1 MRKLKIFISSVQ
13 KEFAHERQ
21 NLFEYLNSDPLLGL
35 FFEPFLFENLPAAD
49 QRADAVY
56 IKEVAECDIY
66 LGLFGT
72 SYGFEDAEGVSP
84 TEREFDEA
92 TRLHKT
98 RLIYISGDASQSRHG
113 KMANLIQKAGLDL
126 IRKRFNTGNELNSG
140 VYASLVNYLKEKE
153 IIRTGPFD
161 AASNDLATMAD
172 LDQDKIREFVHIAK
186 ARRGFPLSTETTPE
200 IVLTHLN
207 LLVNNRV
214 SNAALLLF
222 GKQPQRF
229 FITSEVKCAHFHGF
243 DVVKPIP
250 AYQVYKGDVF
260 QLVNQSVDFVL
271 SKIDVSVGT
280 RDEST
285 QVPVDYELPRAA
297 VSEAIVNSIAH
308 RDYTSN
314 GSVQV
319 MLFKDRLEVWNPGQL
334 PFGLTTVKL
343 RQPHNSIPANPL
355 LAEPMYYA
363 GYIERLGTGTGD
375 IIRLCKEKGLRE
387 PEFIQEENF
396 RTIIWRT
403 LKTTGEATGQATGE
417 ATPQATRQA
426 NEAGSGEVGGEP
438 TGEVTGEVER
448 VVLVIVGQ
456 MKRSEIQKKLDLRSD
471 DFFRVNYILPALE
484 SGYIEMTFPESPN
497 HPNQHYRL
505 TEKGIAVKK
514 NLRKSKK
521 KR

>member
-1 MRKLKIFISSVQ
+1 MKKLKVFISSVQ
-13 KEFAHERQ
+13 KEFARERQ
-21 NLFEYLNSDPLLGL
+21 NLLEYLNSDPLLGL

-66 LGLFGT
+66 LGLFGAI
-72 SYGFEDAEGVSP
+72 YGFEDAGGISP

-98 RLIYISGDASQSRHG
+98 RLIYISGDSSHSRHG
-113 KMANLIQKAGLDL
+113 KMENLIQKAGLDL
-126 IRKRFNTGNELNSG
+126 IRKRFNTPNELNSG
-140 VYASLVNYLKEKE
+140 VYASLVSYLKEKE

-161 AASNDLATMAD
+161 AASNDLATMED
-172 LDQDKIREFVHIAK
+172 LDTEKIREFVHIAK
-186 ARRGFPLSTETTPE
+186 TRRGFPLSTETTPE

-207 LLVNNRV
+207 LLVNNHV

-229 FITSEVKCAHFHGF
+229 FIASEVKCAHFHGF

-260 QLVNQSVDFVL
+260 QLVNQAVDFVL

-285 QVPVDYELPRAA
+285 QAPVDYELPRAA
-297 VSEAIVNSIAH
+297 VSEAIVNSVAH
-308 RDYTSN
+308 RDYSSN

-343 RQPHNSIPANPL
+343 RQPHNSVPANPL
-355 LAEPMYYA
+355 LAEPMYFA

-375 IIRLCKEKGLRE
+375 IIRLCQEKGLKE

-403 LKTTGEATGQATGE
+403 LKTTGEATGEVTGGTTPQ
-417 ATPQATRQA
+417 ATPQATLQA
-426 NEAGSGEVGGEP
+426 TLQADEEVAE
-438 TGEVTGEVER
+438 TIKR
-448 VVLVIVGQ
+448 VVLVLEGA
-456 MKRSEIQKKLDLRSD
+456 MKRAEIQELLGLKD
-471 DFFRVNYILPALE
+471 RVNFILNYLDPSLDSAC
-484 SGYIEMTFPESPN
+484 IEMTIPETPT
-497 HPNQHYRL
+497 HQEQRYRL
-505 TEKGIAVKK
+505 TAKGIDLKK

>member
-1 MRKLKIFISSVQ
+1 MKKLKIFISSVQ
-13 KEFAHERQ
+13 KEFSRERQ
-21 NLFEYLNSDPLLGL
+21 NIFEYLNSDPLLGL

-49 QRADAVY
+49 QRSDAVY

-66 LGLFGT
+66 LGLFGA
-72 SYGFEDAEGVSP
+72 SYGFEDAGGISP

-98 RLIYISGDASQSRHG
+98 RLIYISGDSSQSRHG

-126 IRKRFNTGNELNSG
+126 IRKRFNTANELNSG

-161 AASNDLATMAD
+161 ASANDLATMAD

-186 ARRGFPLSTETTPE
+186 ARRGFPLSAETTPE

-260 QLVNQSVDFVL
+260 QLVNQAVDFVM
-271 SKIDVSVGT
+271 SKVDVSVGT
-280 RDEST
+280 REASN
-285 QVPVDYELPRAA
+285 QVPMQYELPQAA
-297 VSEAIVNSIAH
+297 VSEAIVNAVAH
-308 RDYTSN
+308 RDYNNN

-319 MLFKDRLEVWNPGQL
+319 MLFKDRLEICNPGTL
-334 PFGLTTVKL
+334 PLGLSPAKL
-343 RQPHNSIPANPL
+343 RKPHRSIPANPL
-355 LAEPMYYA
+355 LAEPMYLA
-363 GYIERLGTGTGD
+363 GYIERMGTGTGD
-375 IIRLCKEKGLRE
+375 IIRFCNDAGLNE
-387 PEFIQEENF
+387 PEFIQEEDF
-396 RTIIWRT
+396 KTIIWRT
-403 LKTTGEATGQATGE
+403 IKATGQATGQ
-417 ATPQATRQA
+417 ATPQATLQA
-426 NEAGSGEVGGEP
+426 DEAVSGEVGGEP

-484 SGYIEMTFPESPN
+484 SGNIEMTFPDSPN

-505 TEKGIAVKK
+505 TEKGIATKR

>member
-1 MRKLKIFISSVQ
+1 MKKLKVFISSVQ
-13 KEFAHERQ
+13 KEFARERQ

-66 LGLFGT
+66 LGLFGA
-72 SYGFEDAEGVSP
+72 SYGFEDAEGISP

-98 RLIYISGDASQSRHG
+98 RLIYISGDASQSRHD

-126 IRKRFNTGNELNSG
+126 IRKRFNTGNEINSG
-140 VYASLVNYLKEKE
+140 VYASLVSYLKEKE

-161 AASNDLATMAD
+161 ATSNDVATMAD
-172 LDQDKIREFVHIAK
+172 LDPDKIREFVNIAK

-260 QLVNQSVDFVL
+260 QLVNQAVDFVL

-285 QVPVDYELPRAA
+285 QVPIDYELPRAA
-297 VSEAIVNSIAH
+297 VSEAIVNAIAH

-355 LAEPMYYA
+355 LAEPMYFA

-375 IIRLCKEKGLRE
+375 IIRLCQEKGLKE

-403 LKTTGEATGQATGE
+403 LKATGE
-417 ATPQATRQA
+417 ATKEVTEEVTGGATPQATLQA
-426 NEAGSGEVGGEP
+426 TLQATPQADEEVAE
-438 TGEVTGEVER
+438 TIKR
-448 VVLVIVGQ
+448 VVLVLEGA
-456 MKRSEIQKKLDLRSD
+456 MKRAEIQELLGLKD
-471 DFFRVNYILPALE
+471 RVNFILNYLDPSLD
-484 SGYIEMTFPESPN
+484 STCIEMTIPETPT
-497 HPNQHYRL
+497 HQEQRYRL
-505 TEKGIAVKK
+505 TAKGIDLKK